1 MALAHQ
7 HSAALVTAS
16 LHTVIRAQRHSL
28 VLYHVPMQ
36 HHAEDRC
43 PLPGKNRLVSLVCAG
58 SRCRVSRLPRLHVTR
73 QPEPGHA
80 ADTGR
85 VARAV
90 RALKCFWGDRHLV
103 TVDSVGV
110 FV

>member
-1 MALAHQ
+1 MALTHQ
-7 HSAALVTAS
+7 HSAARVTAS

-80 ADTGR
+80 ADTGESSQHGESLKMFLGR
-85 VARAV
+85 P
-90 RALKCFWGDRHLV
+90 ALS
-103 TVDSVGV
+103 DS
-110 FV
+110 